1 MMSFPFMMPSR
12 VTSHKDTGL
21 SLGVSASSH
30 VAKTVGINAAP
41 TIIKAE
47 KHIMTDLK
55 KYIFSYFTFPRFTK
69 KITNYFAF
77 IAMSEVI
84 VFAPCDHTP
93 KYPESFTTAVPAYMI
108 LLSLLR
114 TTI

>member
-21 SLGVSASSH
+21 SLGVSASPH

-47 KHIMTDLK
+47 NHIMTDLK
-55 KYIFSYFTFPRFTK
+55 KIYFFIFHISSIYK
-69 KITNYFAF
+69 KI
-77 IAMSEVI
+77 
-84 VFAPCDHTP
+84 
-93 KYPESFTTAVPAYMI
+93 
-108 LLSLLR
+108 
-114 TTI
+114 